1 MGIETALIASAV
13 IGAGATGYTAQ
24 RASRQAKLEK
34 KRTGEAIAR
43 MEREQEAEKQEEKQ
57 RQEEFFE
64 SKRKRDLARKKRT
77 QRTFAGMSQ
86 DFNPAI
92 MKQKLGQ

>member
-34 KRTGEAIAR
+34 KRTGEAIAK
-43 MEREQEAEKQEEKQ
+43 MEREQEAERKQEEQ
-57 RQEEFFE
+57 RQVEFFE
-64 SKRKRDLARKKRT
+64 SKRKSNLARKKRT
-77 QRTFAGMSQ
+77 QRTFAGMQQ
-86 DFNPAI
+86 DFNPNV

>member
-13 IGAGATGYTAQ
+13 IGAGSAGYTAH
-24 RASRQAKLEK
+24 RTRRQEKLEK
-34 KRTGEAIAR
+34 KRTGEAIEK
-43 MEREQEAEKQEEKQ
+43 MEREEEDERKREEQ
-57 RQEEFFE
+57 RRVDFFE
-64 SKRKRDLARKKRT
+64 SKRKKDLTRKKRT

>member
-1 MGIETALIASAV
+1 
-13 IGAGATGYTAQ
+13 
-24 RASRQAKLEK
+24 
-34 KRTGEAIAR
+34 

-57 RQEEFFE
+57 RQVEFFE
-64 SKRKRDLARKKRT
+64 SKRKRDLARRKRT